1 MEISNTRIDKS
12 IKIIKFAIENGIS
25 IKKAC
30 IKNNF
35 GDTYVK
41 NTKSKMYSDD
51 LKGVSEEK
59 FNEFDTLYAQYNELR
74 KVSCDCSSIEPCG
87 NPNSDS
93 SDSKG
98 GSLSYSEKDN
108 GTATVEWKAN
118 SNYPQGHIK
127 TLAQLLKVTD
137 VDTEVWKVTDQTVN
151 KWDVTLG
158 KGVNGLPQTIENFQ
172 VKARL
177 ERDTSVVKER
187 IAGEIFKEL
196 VEDYVTP
203 ILDVEELEFDE
214 HENNLFE
221 ISLFDLH
228 LGKLAWKGE
237 TGENYDTKIARVRYL
252 EAIQK
257 LVKSA
262 QGFSYNKILFPVGSD
277 FFNSDTIYNT
287 TTKGTFQDEDL
298 RWQKTFKVGNILLID
313 AINYLKQTGVPVDV
327 MVIPGNHDFER
338 SYYMGEFLSA
348 WFKDDEMVSVDNH
361 ASPRKYYRFGKVLL
375 GFTHGSEEKED
386 SLTMLMSSEKESK
399 RHWSDT
405 TFHEWHLGHIH
416 RKRKNQY
423 VIRDKFGIEKEEST
437 VTVRYLS
444 SLTGTEE
451 WHHKKG
457 FVGSTKAG
465 EAFIWNDKEGLKAH
479 LNANII
485 I

>member
-1 MEISNTRIDKS
+1 MEIANSRIENS
-12 IKIIKFAIENGIS
+12 IKIIRYAIENNIS

-30 IKNNF
+30 IKNNY

-41 NTKSKMYSDD
+41 NTKSRMYSDD
-51 LKGVSEEK
+51 LRGVSEER
-59 FNEFDTLYAQYNELR
+59 FNEFDDLYQQYVNL
-74 KVSCDCSSIEPCG
+74 KNCG
-87 NPNSDS
+87 ISNLCRNPENDS
-93 SDSKG
+93 SNVKG
-98 GSLSYSEKDN
+98 GSLLHSVKDD
-108 GTATVEWKAN
+108 GTAEIEWKAGDN
-118 SNYPQGHIK
+118 YSNGHIK
-127 TLAQLLKVTD
+127 TLDELLKVTK
-137 VDTEVWKVTDQTVN
+137 VDTEIWKVKDFVVN

-158 KGVNGLPQTIENFQ
+158 NNGAPQTIENFQ
-172 VKARL
+172 IKAKL
-177 ERDTSVVKER
+177 ERDMKAVREKM
-187 IAGEIFKEL
+187 AGEVFRELTKE
-196 VEDYVTP
+196 YQIP
-203 ILDVEELEFDE
+203 QLDVDKLAFDI

-237 TGENYDTKIARVRYL
+237 TGENYDTKIARKRYL
-252 EAIQK
+252 EVIGK
-257 LVKSA
+257 LLKRA
-262 QGFSYNKILFPVGSD
+262 NGFSYNKILFPVGSD
-277 FFNSDTIYNT
+277 FFNSDTILNT

-298 RWQKTFKVGNILLID
+298 RWQKTFKVGSVLLID
-313 AINYLKQTGVPVDV
+313 AINLLKQTGVPVEV

-338 SYYMGEFLSA
+338 SFYVGEFLDA
-348 WFKDDEMVSVDNH
+348 WFRNDEMINVNNG

-386 SLTMLMSSEKESK
+386 SLSMLMSSDKESK
-399 RHWSDT
+399 PHWSDT

-451 WHHKKG
+451 WHHRKG
-457 FVGSTKAG
+457 FIGSTKAG
-465 EAFIWNDKEGLKAH
+465 EAFIWNDKDGLRAH